1 MMIPLLILLKTN
13 TTNKNIDPNDYIAT
27 GHPRN
32 NRTQQRT
39 KIRVLLAWGLAA
51 IALSSS
57 LRLAEII
64 KLLSSSRLIVHLAF
78 R

>member
-27 GHPRN
+27 GHPRH

-57 LRLAEII
+57 LRLAAI